1 VAPARLADDE
11 VFVRRVT
18 LDLTGRPPSAEEV
31 VRFVGD
37 RDPKKRSKLVERL
50 LDSAES
56 AQNWARYWRD
66 VIAYHATAEQPRRVN
81 YAEFE
86 AWLAEQFAA
95 NRPWDE
101 IVTAMLT
108 ATGRTDESGATAL
121 LVAHSTNQRFQP
133 LEFAGEAS
141 RIFLGVQIA
150 CAQCHDH
157 KTDSWKQTQFHEF
170 AAYFSG
176 TRVKRMPKAKG
187 AAYVRTVSDQQGAPR
202 HAMPDLENPAKLIPV
217 EPRFFLASPED
228 AAPAEGLDSARLRA
242 LAASHITGQDNPW
255 FARAFVN
262 RIWYELQGEGF
273 YTPIDDI
280 GPEREGQSLEIL
292 DALASEWAQGG
303 YDVKWLFRTILN
315 TRMYQ
320 RQSRS
325 TKSEAGLVPF
335 AAACPSRLRA
345 DQIFDALSQALDFSL
360 EGRGGRAADG
370 KEKGN
375 KEEGSG
381 NAGPAGR
388 KGGPRQLMNS
398 LFGIDPSIPHEEVVG
413 TIPQA
418 LFLMNSPQ
426 INRLVRASPRLA
438 LGKILAENPDDGA
451 ALQALYLKALAR
463 RPNEDEVRVCRKYIE
478 RVGAR
483 AEAFEDIYW
492 ALVNSTEFVSRR

>member
-1 VAPARLADDE
+1 
-11 VFVRRVT
+11 
-18 LDLTGRPPSAEEV
+18 
-31 VRFVGD
+31 
-37 RDPKKRSKLVERL
+37 
-50 LDSAES
+50 
-56 AQNWARYWRD
+56 
-66 VIAYHATAEQPRRVN
+66 
-81 YAEFE
+81 
-86 AWLAEQFAA
+86 
-95 NRPWDE
+95 
-101 IVTAMLT
+101 
-108 ATGRTDESGATAL
+108 
-121 LVAHSTNQRFQP
+121 
-133 LEFAGEAS
+133 
-141 RIFLGVQIA
+141 
-150 CAQCHDH
+150 
-157 KTDSWKQTQFHEF
+157 
-170 AAYFSG
+170 
-176 TRVKRMPKAKG
+176 
-187 AAYVRTVSDQQGAPR
+187 
-202 HAMPDLENPAKLIPV
+202 MPDLENPAKLIPV
-217 EPRFFLASPED
+217 EPRFFLA
-228 AAPAEGLDSARLRA
+228 AAEAETQTEELDSAQLRA
-242 LAASHITGQDNPW
+242 LAASYITGQDNPW

-262 RIWYELQGEGF
+262 RLWYELQGEGF

-325 TKSEAGLVPF
+325 TKSESGLVPF

-360 EGRGGRAADG
+360 DGRGGRAANG
-370 KEKGN
+370 KGN

-381 NAGPAGR
+381 NASPSGR
-388 KGGPRQLMNS
+388 RGGPRQLMNS

-438 LGKILAENPDDGA
+438 LGRILAENPDDGA

-478 RVGAR
+478 HVGAR